1 MSILSNGHLW
11 KLTEFLENQKFSF
24 NKNQIL
30 NSLSKEDI
38 DDAYTKISNWKGY
51 SPTPLVELNKLSK
64 ELNLNKIF
72 YKDESKRFDLKS
84 FKALGGA
91 YAVEKVTKGNKDIV
105 VATATAGNHGRS
117 VAWGAKRL
125 GLKCKIFISEYVTDA
140 RGKVMSDLGADVIK
154 VKGNYE
160 SSLIECIKQS
170 TKNNW
175 QIIQDVAWK
184 EYITVP
190 KYTMAGYA
198 VMMKEIVDQLD
209 HNKISHIILQAGVGG
224 MAGAMIAGV
233 ARYLKNI
240 PITVVVE
247 PDSAACVLESIR
259 TGKIEQIDIIRESL
273 MGGMSCGEV
282 SLVPWEILKNSVKY
296 CISLPDDD
304 IAKTMKLLGNANF
317 SDEKIIA
324 GENSTPGVISLISSC
339 ENEKIKEKMQLNKNS
354 NVLLIGCEGDTDK
367 EMYQKLINQ

>member
-84 FKALGGA
+84 FKALVGA

-125 GLKCKIFISEYVTDA
+125 GLKCKIFISEYVSDA

-175 QIIQDVAWK
+175 QIIQDIAWK

-233 ARYLKNI
+233 AKYLKNI

-259 TGKIEQIDIIRESL
+259 TGKIEKINIIRESL